1 MERQLYFHVYY
12 KGELMCTMCAHSN
25 FEAVDRAFFRY
36 VSEIP
41 NLERSGLFAKKLR

>member
-1 MERQLYFHVYY
+1 MERQRYFNVYY
-12 KGELMCTMCAHSN
+12 RGELVCTMCAHSD

-41 NLERSGLFAKKLR
+41 NLERSGLIAKKLR

>member
-1 MERQLYFHVYY
+1 MERQHYFHVYY
-12 KGELMCTMCAHSN
+12 EGKLVCTMCAHSN

-41 NLERSGLFAKKLR
+41 NLDRFKLIAKKIR